1 MTTLTLDNGRKLEI
15 DMSLAE
21 IDVSL
26 GRTNGICIVDRN
38 GAVIVNWNHVIY
50 AEEELEDDK

>member
-26 GRTNGICIVDRN
+26 GRTNGICIVDRK
-38 GAVIVNWNHVIY
+38 GAAIVNWNHVIY
-50 AEEELEDDK
+50 AEEELGDD